1 MTSHS
6 AFTWRQQ
13 DNGWCTVR
21 R

>member
-6 AFTWRQQ
+6 AFPCRQQ